1 MTTSRRLLLC
11 TLLLGCAGAVFA
23 QGGEGPLRLVVP
35 YPPGGGSDRSARI
48 VAEVLQQ
55 RLGQPVVVEN
65 IVGAGGRL
73 ALRQVAAMPATAN
86 VLVLVNPALMVVA
99 PLVYKNNGYDPDKD
113 FQPVSQVSRYEMS
126 AAVGAAVPVREY
138 RHLLAWM
145 KANPEKAS
153 LGVPATGS
161 LPHFFAL
168 MMAQG
173 AGIKAEVIGYK
184 GSSPLVT
191 DLMGGHVPVAI
202 DALDSHLTQ
211 HEAGKI
217 RILAT
222 SGAKRALPNVPT
234 FKEAG
239 LDMVATGFNTFYA
252 KAGMP
257 AERAAALSREIKA
270 VMLMPDVQQKFVI
283 LKAEAVAADQAAS
296 HAEVEAFKK
305 LWVPAIRQANLQFE

>member
-1 MTTSRRLLLC
+1 MTS
-11 TLLLGCAGAVFA
+11 G
-23 QGGEGPLRLVVP
+23 
-35 YPPGGGSDRSARI
+35 
-48 VAEVLQQ
+48 
-55 RLGQPVVVEN
+55 
-65 IVGAGGRL
+65 
-73 ALRQVAAMPATAN
+73 
-86 VLVLVNPALMVVA
+86 LM
-99 PLVYKNNGYDPDKD
+99 
-113 FQPVSQVSRYEMS
+113 
-126 AAVGAAVPVREY
+126 
-138 RHLLAWM
+138 
-145 KANPEKAS
+145 
-153 LGVPATGS
+153 PATGS

-173 AGIKAEVIGYK
+173 AGIKPEVIGYK

-202 DALDSHLTQ
+202 DALDSHLVQ

-239 LDMVATGFNTFYA
+239 LDVVATGFNTFYA
-252 KAGMP
+252 KASMP
-257 AERAAALSREIKA
+257 ADRAAGLSREIKA
-270 VMLMPDVQQKFVI
+270 VMSMPDVQQKFIV

-296 HAEVEAFKK
+296 RAEVEAFKK

>member
-1 MTTSRRLLLC
+1 MTSRRLLLC
-11 TLLLGCAGAVFA
+11 TLLLGCASGAFA
-23 QGGEGPLRLVVP
+23 QASDNLLRLVVP

-145 KANPEKAS
+145 KANPDKAS

-173 AGIKAEVIGYK
+173 AGIKPEVIGYK

-239 LDMVATGFNTFYA
+239 LDVVATGFNTFYA

-270 VMLMPDVQQKFVI
+270 VMTMPDVQQKFTV

-296 HAEVEAFKK
+296 RAEVEAFKK

>member
-1 MTTSRRLLLC
+1 MTSRRSLLCALLLS
-11 TLLLGCAGAVFA
+11 CASGAFA
-23 QGGEGPLRLVVP
+23 QATENLRLVVP

-55 RLGQPVVVEN
+55 RQGQPVVVEN

-73 ALRQVAAMPATAN
+73 ALRQVVAMPASAN

-173 AGIKAEVIGYK
+173 AGIKPEVIGYK
-184 GSSPLVT
+184 GSSPLLT

-239 LDMVATGFNTFYA
+239 LDVVATGFNTFYA

-270 VMLMPDVQQKFVI
+270 VMLIPDVQQKFVV

-296 HAEVEAFKK
+296 RAEVEAFKK

>member
-1 MTTSRRLLLC
+1 MTSRRLLLC
-11 TLLLGCAGAVFA
+11 TLLLGCASGAFA
-23 QGGEGPLRLVVP
+23 QASDNLLRLVVP

-173 AGIKAEVIGYK
+173 AGIKPEVIGYK

-270 VMLMPDVQQKFVI
+270 VMTMPDVQQKFTV
-283 LKAEAVAADQAAS
+283 LKAEAVAADQAATR
-296 HAEVEAFKK
+296 AEVEAFKK

>member
-1 MTTSRRLLLC
+1 MTSRRSLLC
-11 TLLLGCAGAVFA
+11 ALLLGCASAAFA
-23 QGGEGPLRLVVP
+23 QGSDNLLRLVVP

-73 ALRQVAAMPATAN
+73 ALRQVAALPANAN

-173 AGIKAEVIGYK
+173 AGIKPEVIGYK

-202 DALDSHLTQ
+202 DALDSHITQ

-222 SGAKRALPNVPT
+222 SGPKRALPNVPT

-239 LDMVATGFNTFYA
+239 LDVVATGFNTFYA

-270 VMLMPDVQQKFVI
+270 VMAMPDVQQKFTV

-296 HAEVEAFKK
+296 RAEVEAFKK